1 MEKPYKVKVKN
12 KIKTVLIIL
21 LLFIIIYFL
30 QINFFSWFNIAGIM
44 PNLFVLLVLF
54 IGLFVGKS
62 MGILFGILFG
72 IILDALFGRAVG
84 ISAALLAIIGFLGEL
99 FDRNFSKD
107 SRITII
113 AMSLFSTT
121 IYEIGIYLVNI
132 FAYGASAEI
141 PAFIYNIIIEN
152 IFNIFIIII
161 FYSGIRKLGYYLEN
175 CFYEK
180 EFQTRYF

>member
-1 MEKPYKVKVKN
+1 
-12 KIKTVLIIL
+12 
-21 LLFIIIYFL
+21 
-30 QINFFSWFNIAGIM
+30 M

-72 IILDALFGRAVG
+72 IILDALFGRAIG
-84 ISAALLAIIGFLGEL
+84 ISAVFLAIVGFLGEI
-99 FDRNFSKD
+99 FDKNFSKD

-113 AMSLFSTT
+113 AMSVLSTT
-121 IYEIGIYLVNI
+121 FYEICIYLVNI
-132 FAYGASAEI
+132 FGYGASVEI
-141 PAFIYNIIIEN
+141 STFIYNIVIEN
-152 IFNIFIIII
+152 IFNVFLIII

-175 CFYEK
+175 CFYQK